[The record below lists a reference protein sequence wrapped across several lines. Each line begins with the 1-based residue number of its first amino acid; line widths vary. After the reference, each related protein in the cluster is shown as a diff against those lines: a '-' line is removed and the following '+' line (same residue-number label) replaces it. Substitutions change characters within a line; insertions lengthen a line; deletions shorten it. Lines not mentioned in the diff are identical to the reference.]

1 MTRAV
6 QPHIIT
12 DDSAFSGKIIGGSLA
27 FSRSCNDY
35 LYRTPS
41 VSGNQKRWTWSAW
54 VKCAASHNTQYLFT
68 TDRYSGTNDGH
79 AGIYFKTSGR
89 IETYFDST
97 SANQYGDVNEFTVND
112 RTGWNHIVWRVDCN
126 NSNHRIWVNGKEQD
140 VSQDPVNYDYGMNRA
155 GTAHGLA
162 TAIWSTGNSADIL
175 MAEVHHVDGTL
186 YEASHFGF
194 FESSTGKW
202 VPKSSDIIKANT
214 TYGTNGYYLP
224 MDGSGAIGEDQSGN
238 NNHWTP
244 NKAHQNSIGMD
255 KATGGLPIFDTNTGG
270 TNIANFHTPRP
281 DPFGEY
287 CIFAV
292 PMVNGT
298 RYQVRDFSAAVRGSG
313 SNKNITVSGTDVSER
328 HWVHTGVSRYFDGG
342 DYMTVPDSDDWNYGS
357 GDFCIECWVKPT
369 NLSGARRIISH
380 DESDDNPDS
389 SWILRTDG
397 NKLNFYFQCN
407 GSSSRIYL
415 NSGVRSLNTD
425 EWYHVAATR
434 QGSTFRTFVNG
445 MIDQTGTFSG
455 TLLNIT
461 DDVQIGRHANG
472 SEFWLGYMQDLR
484 VYKGVAK
491 YTKSFVPLTISFAH
505 NPGAH
510 TGWIT
515 PDTPTGTA
523 VGRIF
528 DNMKFTNGS
537 VCFDG
542 QGSSTAEQS
551 ALSVADSNDFYF
563 DADFTM
569 ECYYFRGIAPTTV
582 SGLIGQWVSGGG
594 TDRNVQIYVNT
605 NGTLSGYMNRS
616 GTNYSVTTDEIKA
629 NYWNH
634 VALVLQGSTLRMY
647 INGVQV
653 GSTTVSGSP
662 NNGTSPFFI
671 GAESLSSGQAG
682 YSYSGHISNVR
693 VVKGVAVYPDGTQF
707 TPSSTPLTNVTGTV
721 LLCCQSKDSPTAAAV
736 TPSAIQIHSTAN
748 TKPCSCNFNPFDKLD
763 NAPQE
768 SNYCILNYNDK
779 EFNAYVVSGG
789 IDWNCN
795 NASSG
800 IVAGTHSF
808 TSGKYYFESETNNTN
823 RYHVGVIEVDGAN
836 GIKDVLRPSDFGVA
850 SNEWGYRI
858 DGYSVNNNGETQISP
873 HNYTYQRQTQMVAV
887 DADNGK
893 IYFGRDGIWLN
904 GANPDTG
911 ENPHYSNLFGRLAPA
926 LGRRSGG
933 NAARINFG
941 QSPFRFPPPVGYK
954 TICSANIKPVGID
967 SKKHFD
973 VLTYNGN
980 GPTGQSITGLDF
992 KPDLVWIKSRS
1003 FGNNHHMFD
1012 IIRGPDKILRTSTSD
1027 AESEVTD
1034 VMSSF
1039 NGNGF
1044 TVKEGG
1050 GNNAT
1055 NANGQQ
1061 LVAWCWKAG
1070 GAGSSNS
1077 NGTIT
1082 TSVSVNQEAG
1092 FSIVTWTGDGNVN
1105 STVGHGLNGR
1115 PDFIMLKARTYGA
1128 NWRVYHRYYGN
1139 NATSGLFHSIGGSVG
1154 HDSWGGIK
1162 AIGTTNFGFGTDGT
1176 NDLYGV
1182 NRSGITYVAYCWK
1195 AVEGHSAFGS
1205 YYGSG
1210 TTLGPY
1216 LNVGFEPSLVIRKK
1230 ISGNGDWLMMDTT
1243 RHPENVINN
1252 RMLWTSNQEQGSGN
1266 NIEIYANGF
1275 REANTDGY
1283 SNAEGSIYI
1292 YAAWGKRSH
1301 STPFGIHNEGRGWG

>member
-155 GTAHGLA
+155 GTIHGLA
-162 TAIWSTGNSADIL
+162 TAIWSTGNSMDGL

-202 VPKSSDIIKANT
+202 VPKSSEIIKANT

-369 NLSGARRIISH
+369 NLSGSRRIISH

-551 ALSVADSNDFYF
+551 SLSIADSNDFYF

-569 ECYYFRGIAPTTV
+569 ECYYFRGIAPSTV
-582 SGLIGQWVSGGG
+582 GVLLSQWVSGGG
-594 TDRNVQIYVNT
+594 SDRNVAIYFNT
-605 NGTLSGYMNRS
+605 NGTLTGYMNRS
-616 GTNYSVTTDEIKA
+616 GTNYSVATDEIKA

-662 NNGTSPFFI
+662 NNGTCPFFI

-707 TPSSTPLTNVTGTV
+707 TPSSTPLTNITGTV

-779 EFNAYVVSGG
+779 ASGAYVLSGG
-789 IDWNCN
+789 IDWNC
-795 NASSG
+795 SGDSG
-800 IVAGTHSF
+800 ITVGTHSF

-823 RYHVGVIEVDGAN
+823 RYHVGVIEADGAN
-836 GIKDVLRPSDFGVA
+836 GIKDVLRPNDFGVA

-1012 IIRGPDKILRTSTSD
+1012 ILRGPDKILRTSTSD
-1027 AESEVTD
+1027 VETEVTD

-1039 NGNGF
+1039 DSNGF

-1070 GAGSSNS
+1070 GAGSSNTD
-1077 NGTIT
+1077 GDIT
-1082 TSVSVNQEAG
+1082 SSVSVNQEAG

-1115 PDFIMLKARTYGA
+1115 PDFIMLKSRTQGY
-1128 NWRVYHRYYGN
+1128 NWRIYHNYYGTT
-1139 NATSGLFHSIGGSVG
+1139 ATSGLFHATNGSIA
-1154 HDSWGGIK
+1154 HDNYGGIK
-1162 AIGTTNFGFGTDGT
+1162 AITTTTFGFGTNGT
-1176 NDLYGV
+1176 NDLNGV
-1182 NRSGITYVAYCWK
+1182 NRSGDTYVAYCWK
-1195 AVEGHSAFGS
+1195 AVEGYSSFGS
-1205 YYGSG
+1205 Y
-1210 TTLGPY
+1210 LGNGQTDNGPFVN
-1216 LNVGFEPSLVIRKK
+1216 LGFRPSLIIRKK
-1230 ISGNGDWLMMDTT
+1230 ISDVGDWLMMDTT
-1243 RHPENVINN
+1243 RHPDNVVDN
-1252 RMLWTSNQEQGSGN
+1252 RLLWTSSQELGSGN
-1266 NIEIYANGF
+1266 NIDILSNGF
-1275 REANTDGY
+1275 KERNTDGY
-1283 SNAEGSIYI
+1283 SNANNAIMIYM
-1292 YAAWGKRSH
+1292 AWGDRPAH
-1301 STPFGIHNEGRGWG
+1301 TPFGIQNVAR

>member
-12 DDSAFSGKIIGGSLA
+12 DDSVFSGKIIGGSLA
-27 FSRSCNDY
+27 FSRSCNDF
-35 LYRTPS
+35 LTRTPT
-41 VSGNQKRWTWSAW
+41 VSGNQKRWTWSGW
-54 VKCAASHNTQYLFT
+54 VKPAASHNVNYLFA
-68 TDRYSGTNDGH
+68 TDRYSGTNDGI
-79 AGIYFKTSGR
+79 AAIYIKTNGR

-112 RTGWNHIVWRVDCN
+112 RTGWSHIVWRVDCN
-126 NSNHRIWVNGKEQD
+126 NSNHRIWVNGKEQS
-140 VSQDPVNYDYGMNRA
+140 VSNGPVNYDFGMNRA
-155 GTAHGLA
+155 GTLHTLA
-162 TAIWSTGNSADIL
+162 SSPWNTGNSAEML

-214 TYGTNGYYLP
+214 TYGTNGFYLP

-238 NNHWTP
+238 NNHWKP

-281 DPFGEY
+281 DPLGAY
-287 CIFAV
+287 CVLAI
-292 PMVNGT
+292 PLVNGS

-313 SNKNITVSGTDVSER
+313 SNKTLTVIGTDVSER
-328 HWVHTGVSRYFDGG
+328 HWVHSGVSRYFDGN
-342 DYMTVPDSDDWNYGS
+342 DYISIPDSSDFTLD
-357 GDFCIECWVKPT
+357 GDFCFEMWIKPT
-369 NLSGARRIISH
+369 NLSGSRRLISS
-380 DESDDNPDS
+380 ESGNPAF
-389 SWILRTDG
+389 IFRLDG
-397 NKLNFYFQCN
+397 NKFSAYLKASGGQQSYMT
-407 GSSSRIYL
+407 SSNYT
-415 NSGVRSLNTD
+415 LNTD
-425 EWYHVAATR
+425 EWYHLAMTR
-434 QGSTFRTFVNG
+434 ESGQFRTFVNG
-445 MIDQTGTFSG
+445 MLDQTSTY
-455 TLLNIT
+455 THT
-461 DDVQIGRHANG
+461 VDVSSTVEIGRYVIGA
-472 SEFWLGYMQDLR
+472 EYYIGYMQDVR

-542 QGSSTAEQS
+542 QGTSTTQQS
-551 ALSVADSNDFYF
+551 ALSIADSNDFYF

-569 ECYYFRGIAPTTV
+569 ECYAFRGIAPTTV
-582 SGLIGQWVSGGG
+582 SGVFGQWVSSGG
-594 TDRNVQIYVNT
+594 TDRNVQLYWMP
-605 NGTLSGYMNRS
+605 NGTLAADMNRS
-616 GTNYSVTTDEIKA
+616 GTNYRVTSAEIKA

-634 VALVLQGSTLRMY
+634 IALVLQGSTLRLY
-647 INGVQV
+647 VNGVQV
-653 GSTTVSGSP
+653 DSITVSGSP
-662 NNGTSPFFI
+662 NNATKPFFI
-671 GAESLSSGQAG
+671 GAESNSSSQSI
-682 YSYSGHISNVR
+682 YSYSGHISNMR

-707 TPSSTPLTNVTGTV
+707 TPSSTPLTNITGTV

-736 TPSAIQIHSTAN
+736 TPNPIQIHSTAN

-779 EFNAYVVSGG
+779 ASNAYILSGG
-789 IDWNCN
+789 IDWNC
-795 NASSG
+795 SGDSG
-800 IVAGTHSF
+800 IAVGTHSF
-808 TSGKYYFESETNNTN
+808 TSGKYYFEAETNNTN
-823 RYHVGVIEVDGAN
+823 RYHIGVLEVDGAN
-836 GIKDVLRPSDFGVA
+836 GIKNVLRNEDFGIY

-858 DGYSVNNNGETQISP
+858 DGYSVNNNGEAQISP

-887 DADNGK
+887 DADSGK

-904 GANPDTG
+904 GANPEHG

-954 TICSANIKPVGID
+954 TICSANIKPAGIV
-967 SKKHFD
+967 SKKHFGI
-973 VLTYNGN
+973 LTWNGDGSSN
-980 GPTGQSITGLDF
+980 HIIDGLQF
-992 KPDLVWIKSRS
+992 KPDLVWVKCSSHNKWHILTDS
-1003 FGNNHHMFD
+1003 
-1012 IIRGPDKILRTSTSD
+1012 IRGF
-1027 AESEVTD
+1027 SENI
-1034 VMSSF
+1034 S
-1039 NGNGF
+1039 
-1044 TVKEGG
+1044 
-1050 GNNAT
+1050 T
-1055 NANGQQ
+1055 NASNARFVETHVKSVQDTGIT
-1061 LVAWCWKAG
+1061 VADIDSGTANESGMSYVSWCWKAG
-1070 GAGSSNS
+1070 GTASSNS

-1082 TSVSVNQEAG
+1082 TSVSANQEAG

-1128 NWRVYHRYYGN
+1128 NWRIYHRYYGT
-1139 NATSGLFHSIGGSVG
+1139 NATSGLYHNDGSSYS

-1162 AIGTTNFGFGTDGT
+1162 AVGLTNFGFGTDGT
-1176 NDLYGV
+1176 NDLWGV
-1182 NRSGITYVAYCWK
+1182 NRSGIEYVAYCWK

-1205 YYGSG
+1205 YYGSS

-1216 LNVGFEPSLVIRKK
+1216 MNVGFEPSLVIRKR
-1230 ISGNGDWLMMDTT
+1230 INQNGDWIMMDTA

-1252 RMLWTSNQEQGSGN
+1252 RLLLNASNGGYGSGN
-1266 NIEIYANGF
+1266 NIEVYANGY

-1283 SNAEGSIYI
+1283 SNNESDIYI
-1292 YAAWGKRSH
+1292 YCAWGSRSFT
-1301 STPFGIHNEGRGWG
+1301 TPFGINNEGRGWG

>member
-1 MTRAV
+1 MTRAI

-35 LYRTPS
+35 LKRTPT

-54 VKCAASHNTQYLFT
+54 IKNTSQGQTNYLFST
-68 TDRYSGTNDGH
+68 ERYSGTNDGH
-79 AGIYFKTSGR
+79 AAIYFKTNGR
-89 IETYFDST
+89 IETYFDSS
-97 SANQYGDVNEFTVND
+97 SANTYGDVNEFTCHD
-112 RTGWNHIVWRVDCN
+112 KSAWYHIVWRVDSN
-126 NSNHRIWVNGKEQD
+126 NSNHRIWINGNEQS
-140 VSQDPVNYDYGMNRA
+140 VSQDPANYDFGMNRA
-155 GTAHGLA
+155 GTIHALG
-162 TAIWSTGNSADIL
+162 TAAWSFSNSAELL
-175 MAEVHHVDGTL
+175 MTEVHHVDGTL

-244 NKAHQNSIGMD
+244 NKPHQNSIGMD
-255 KATGGLPIFDTNTGG
+255 KTTGGLPIFDTNTGG

-281 DPFGEY
+281 DPFGAY
-287 CIFAV
+287 CVLAV
-292 PMVNGT
+292 PLVNGT

-313 SNKNITVSGTDVSER
+313 SNKTCTVSGTDISER
-328 HWVHTGVSRYFDGG
+328 HWVHTGVSRYFDGD
-342 DYMTVPDSDDWNYGS
+342 DYISIPDSSDFAFD
-357 GDFCIECWVKPT
+357 GDFCIEMWIKPT
-369 NLSGARRIISH
+369 RVSGTQRLISS
-380 DESDDNPDS
+380 ESGNPAFIFRLDANKFSAYLKASGGQQSYMTS
-389 SWILRTDG
+389 SNYT
-397 NKLNFYFQCN
+397 
-407 GSSSRIYL
+407 
-415 NSGVRSLNTD
+415 LNTD
-425 EWYHVAATR
+425 EWYHLAMTR
-434 QGSTFRTFVNG
+434 ESGAFRTFVNG
-445 MIDQTGTFSG
+445 ILDQTSTY
-455 TLLNIT
+455 THT
-461 DDVQIGRHANG
+461 VDVSSTVEIGRYVSG
-472 SEFWLGYMQDLR
+472 SEYYQGYMQDVR

-491 YTKSFVPLTISFAH
+491 YTKSFVPLTTSFAH

-523 VGRIF
+523 AGRIF
-528 DNMKFTNGS
+528 NNMRFTSGS

-542 QGSSTAEQS
+542 QGSSTVQQS
-551 ALSVADSNDFYF
+551 ALSIADSNDFYF
-563 DADFTM
+563 DADFTI
-569 ECYYFRGIAPTTV
+569 ECYYFRGIAPSSV
-582 SGLIGQWVSGGG
+582 AGLLGQWVSGGG
-594 TDRNVQIYVNT
+594 TDRNVQIYVNS
-605 NGTLSGYMNRS
+605 NGTLSGYQNRG
-616 GTNYSVTTDEIKA
+616 GTNYQVDSNGEIKA
-629 NYWNH
+629 SYWNH
-634 VALVLQGSTLRMY
+634 VAMVLQGSTLRMY
-647 INGVQV
+647 INGVQ
-653 GSTTVSGSP
+653 TDTATVSGSP
-662 NNGTSPFFI
+662 NNATKPFFI
-671 GAESLSSGQAG
+671 GSEGNSSTQAA
-682 YSYSGHISNVR
+682 YSFSGHISNVR

-707 TPSSTPLTNVTGTV
+707 TPSSTPLTNITGTV

-736 TPSAIQIHSTAN
+736 TPNAIQIHSTAN

-779 EFNAYVVSGG
+779 DGNASVGSAGLS
-789 IDWNCN
+789 WSCN
-795 NASSG
+795 NASGG
-800 IVAGTHSF
+800 ITVGTHSF
-808 TSGKYYFESETNNTN
+808 TSGKYYFETETNNTN
-823 RYHVGVIEVDGAN
+823 RYHVGVIEVDGVN
-836 GIKDVLRPSDFGVA
+836 GIKHVLRTEDFGVF

-858 DGYSVNNNGETQISP
+858 DGYSVNNNGETQLSP
-873 HNYTYQRQTQMVAV
+873 HNYTYTRQTQMIAV

-904 GANPDTG
+904 GANPEHG

-926 LGRRSGG
+926 VGRRSSS
-933 NAARINFG
+933 NSCRINFG

-954 TICSANIKPVGID
+954 TICSSNIKPAGID
-967 SKKHFD
+967 SKKHFGI
-973 VLTYNGN
+973 LTYTGN
-980 GPTGQSITGLDF
+980 GGSNHIINGLQF
-992 KPDLVWIKSRS
+992 KPDLVWIKCRS
-1003 FGNNHHMFD
+1003 HSKWHIMTDSVRGFSNNLA
-1012 IIRGPDKILRTSTSD
+1012 P
-1027 AESEVTD
+1027 
-1034 VMSSF
+1034 
-1039 NGNGF
+1039 
-1044 TVKEGG
+1044 
-1050 GNNAT
+1050 NAS
-1055 NANGQQ
+1055 NANFAETHVVSVHDTGIA
-1061 LVAWCWKAG
+1061 VADIDSGTANESGYTYASWCWKAG
-1070 GAGSSNS
+1070 GAASSNS

-1139 NATSGLFHSIGGSVG
+1139 NATSGLFHTTGSSVG

-1210 TTLGPY
+1210 TDPGPY

-1230 ISGNGDWLMMDTT
+1230 ISDTGDWLMMDTS
-1243 RHPENVINN
+1243 RHSENLVNN
-1252 RMLWTSNQEQGSGN
+1252 RILWTASGEQGSGN
-1266 NIEIYANGF
+1266 NIDIYANGF
-1275 REANTDGY
+1275 QERNTDGY
-1283 SNAEGSIYI
+1283 SNAEGGIYV

-1301 STPFGIHNEGRGWG
+1301 STPFGIHNEARGWG

>member
-12 DDSAFSGKIIGGSLA
+12 DDSVFSGKIIGGSLA

-54 VKCAASHNTQYLFT
+54 VKCASSHNTNYLFA
-68 TDRYSGTNDGH
+68 TDRYSGSNDGI
-79 AGIYFKTSGR
+79 AAIYLKSSGR
-89 IETYFDST
+89 IETYFDSP
-97 SANQYGDVNEFTVND
+97 SANQYGDVNEFTIND
-112 RTGWNHIVWRVDCN
+112 RTGWSHIVWRVDCN
-126 NSNHRIWVNGKEQD
+126 NSNHRIWVNGKEQS
-140 VSQDPVNYDYGMNRA
+140 VSNGPVNYDFGMNRA
-155 GTAHGLA
+155 GTLHTLA
-162 TAIWSTGNSADIL
+162 SSPWNTGNSSNML
-175 MAEVHHVDGTL
+175 MSEIHHVDGTL

-202 VPKSSDIIKANT
+202 VPKSSEIIKANT

-238 NNHWTP
+238 NNHWRP

-281 DPFGEY
+281 DPLGAY
-287 CIFAV
+287 CVLAI
-292 PMVNGT
+292 PLVNGS

-313 SNKNITVSGTDVSER
+313 SNKTLTVIGTDVSER
-328 HWVHTGVSRYFDGG
+328 HWVHSGVSRYFDGN
-342 DYMTVPDSDDWNYGS
+342 DYISIPDSSDFTLD
-357 GDFCIECWVKPT
+357 GDFCFEMWIKPT
-369 NLSGARRIISH
+369 NLSGSRRLISS
-380 DESDDNPDS
+380 ESGNPAF
-389 SWILRTDG
+389 IFRLDG
-397 NKLNFYFQCN
+397 NKFSAYLKASGGQQSYMT
-407 GSSSRIYL
+407 SSNYT
-415 NSGVRSLNTD
+415 LNTD
-425 EWYHVAATR
+425 EWYHLAMTR
-434 QGSTFRTFVNG
+434 ESGQFRTFVNG
-445 MIDQTGTFSG
+445 ILDQTSTY
-455 TLLNIT
+455 THT
-461 DDVQIGRHANG
+461 VDVNSTVEIGRYVTG
-472 SEFWLGYMQDLR
+472 SEYYMGYMQDVR

-515 PDTPTGTA
+515 PDTPNGTA

-551 ALSVADSNDFYF
+551 ALSIADSNDFYF

-582 SGLIGQWVSGGG
+582 GVLLSQWVSGGG
-594 TDRNVQIYVNT
+594 SDRNVAIYVNT
-605 NGTLSGYMNRS
+605 NGTLTGYMNRS
-616 GTNYSVTTDEIKA
+616 GTNYSVATAEIKA

-634 VALVLQGSTLRMY
+634 IALVLQGSTLRMY

-662 NNGTSPFFI
+662 NNATCPFFI

-779 EFNAYVVSGG
+779 ASGAYVQSGG
-789 IDWNCN
+789 VDWSC
-795 NASSG
+795 SGDSG
-800 IVAGTHSF
+800 IAVGTHSF

-823 RYHVGVIEVDGAN
+823 RYHVGVMEVDGAN
-836 GIKDVLRPSDFGVA
+836 GIKDVLRPNDFGQP

-858 DGYSVNNNGETQISP
+858 DGYSVNNNGEAQISP

-887 DADNGK
+887 DADSGK

-904 GANPDTG
+904 GANPEHG

-926 LGRRSGG
+926 LGRRSGS

-954 TICSANIKPVGID
+954 TICSANIKPAAID
-967 SKKHFD
+967 SKDHFGI
-973 VLTYNGN
+973 LTY
-980 GPTGQSITGLDF
+980 TGDASSFQSISGLRF
-992 KPDLVWIKSRS
+992 KPDFVWIKGR
-1003 FGNNHHMFD
+1003 NHNQNHILVD
-1012 IIRGPDKILRTSTSD
+1012 SIRGIDKYLKGDD
-1027 AESEVTD
+1027 ADTEGTNVEFVRSLHE
-1034 VMSSF
+1034 
-1039 NGNGF
+1039 NGF
-1044 TVKEGG
+1044 SVGATGVTNGG
-1050 GNNAT
+1050 SET
-1055 NANGQQ
+1055 N
-1061 LVAWCWKAG
+1061 VAWCWKAG
-1070 GAGSSNS
+1070 GASSSNTD
-1077 NGTIT
+1077 GDIT
-1082 TSVSVNQEAG
+1082 STVSVNKEAG
-1092 FSIVTWTGDGNVN
+1092 FSIVTWAGDGNVN
-1105 STVGHGLNGR
+1105 STVGHGLDGR
-1115 PDFIMLKARTYGA
+1115 PDFIILKCRTSGFW
-1128 NWRVYHRYYGN
+1128 WRIYHRYFGT
-1139 NATSGLFHSIGGSVG
+1139 NATAGVFLNEQNSSYN
-1154 HDSWGGIK
+1154 HDNHGGIK
-1162 AIGTTNFGFGTDGT
+1162 AITNTTFGFGTNGT
-1176 NDLYGV
+1176 NDLTGV
-1182 NRSGITYVAYCWK
+1182 NKSGDTYVAYCWK

-1205 YYGSG
+1205 YYGSS

-1216 LNVGFEPSLVIRKK
+1216 LNVGFEPSLVMRKR
-1230 ISGNGDWLMMDTT
+1230 INQIGDWIMMDTA
-1243 RHPENVINN
+1243 RHPENVIDNRILANN
-1252 RMLWTSNQEQGSGN
+1252 SNGEYGSGN
-1266 NIEIYANGF
+1266 NIEVYANGF

-1283 SNAEGSIYI
+1283 SNNESDIYI
-1292 YAAWGKRSH
+1292 YCAWGSRSFT
-1301 STPFGIHNEGRGWG
+1301 TPFGINNEGRGWG

>member
-1 MTRAV
+1 MTRAI

-126 NSNHRIWVNGKEQD
+126 NSNHRIWVNGKEQS

-162 TAIWSTGNSADIL
+162 TAIWSTGNSADML
-175 MAEVHHVDGTL
+175 MTEVHHVDGTL

-202 VPKSSDIIKANT
+202 VPKSSEIIKANT

-238 NNHWTP
+238 NNHWKP

-281 DPFGEY
+281 DPLGAY
-287 CIFAV
+287 CVLAI

-313 SNKNITVSGTDVSER
+313 SNKTLTVIGTDVSER
-328 HWVHTGVSRYFDGG
+328 HWVHTGVSRYFDGN
-342 DYMTVPDSDDWNYGS
+342 DYISIPDSSDFTFD
-357 GDFCIECWVKPT
+357 GDFCIEMWIKPT
-369 NLSGARRIISH
+369 NLSGTRRLISS
-380 DESDDNPDS
+380 EQSGVNPAF
-389 SWILRTDG
+389 IFRLDG
-397 NKLNFYFQCN
+397 NKFSAYLKASGGQQSYMT
-407 GSSSRIYL
+407 SSNYT
-415 NSGVRSLNTD
+415 LNTD
-425 EWYHVAATR
+425 EWYHLAMTR
-434 QGSTFRTFVNG
+434 ESGQFRTFVNG
-445 MIDQTGTFSG
+445 ILDQTSTY
-455 TLLNIT
+455 THT
-461 DDVQIGRHANG
+461 VDVNSTVEIGRYVTG
-472 SEFWLGYMQDLR
+472 SEYYIGYMQDVR

-523 VGRIF
+523 AGRIF
-528 DNMKFTNGS
+528 DNMRFTNGS

-542 QGSSTAEQS
+542 QGNTTTQQS
-551 ALSVADSNDFYF
+551 ALSIADTDHMDFYF

-569 ECYYFRGIAPTTV
+569 ECYVFRGIAPATV
-582 SGLIGQWVSGGG
+582 SGVFGQWVSSGG
-594 TDRNVQIYVNT
+594 TDRNVQLYWMP
-605 NGTLSGYMNRS
+605 NGTLAADMNRS
-616 GTNYSVTTDEIKA
+616 GTNYRVTSAEIKA

-634 VALVLQGSTLRMY
+634 IALVLQGSTLRLY
-647 INGVQV
+647 VNGVQV
-653 GSTTVSGSP
+653 DSITVSGSP
-662 NNGTSPFFI
+662 NNATKPFFI
-671 GAESLSSGQAG
+671 GAESNSSSQSV

-707 TPSSTPLTNVTGTV
+707 TPSSTPLTNITGTV

-736 TPSAIQIHSTAN
+736 TPNPIQIHSTAN

-779 EFNAYVVSGG
+779 ASNAYVQSGG
-789 IDWNCN
+789 IDWSC
-795 NASSG
+795 SGDSG
-800 IVAGTHSF
+800 IAVGTHSF
-808 TSGKYYFESETNNTN
+808 TSGKYYFETETNNTN
-823 RYHVGVIEVDGAN
+823 RYHVGVLEVDGAN
-836 GIKDVLRPSDFGVA
+836 GIKNIHRTNDFGVF

-858 DGYSVNNNGETQISP
+858 DGYSVNNNGEAQISP

-904 GANPDTG
+904 GANPEHG

-926 LGRRSGG
+926 LGRRSGN

-973 VLTYNGN
+973 TLLY
-980 GPTGQSITGLDF
+980 TGDGSSNNRVTGLGF
-992 KPDLVWIKSRS
+992 KPDLIWIKSRS
-1003 FGNNHHMFD
+1003 TNDHHIIQDTVRGNF
-1012 IIRGPDKILRTSTSD
+1012 ILYPNLSSTDGATGGGWVKSFND
-1027 AESEVTD
+1027 DGFTTD
-1034 VMSSF
+1034 V
-1039 NGNGF
+1039 NGPINTNGH
-1044 TVKEGG
+1044 
-1050 GNNAT
+1050 NYA
-1055 NANGQQ
+1055 
-1061 LVAWCWKAG
+1061 AWCWKAG
-1070 GAGSSNS
+1070 GTASSNTD
-1077 NGTIT
+1077 GDIT
-1082 TSVSVNQEAG
+1082 SSVSVNQEAG
-1092 FSIVTWTGDGNVN
+1092 FSIVTWSGDGNVN

-1115 PDFIMLKARTYGA
+1115 PDFIMLKCRTSAYW
-1128 NWRVYHRYYGN
+1128 WRVYHRYYGN
-1139 NATSGLFHSIGGSVG
+1139 NATSGLFMNEQNSSYS
-1154 HDSWGGIK
+1154 HDNHGGIK
-1162 AIGTTNFGFGTDGT
+1162 AITNTTFGFGTNGT
-1176 NDLYGV
+1176 NDLTGV
-1182 NRSGITYVAYCWK
+1182 NKSGDTYVAYCWK

-1210 TTLGPY
+1210 TELGPY
-1216 LNVGFEPSLVIRKK
+1216 MNVGFEPNLIMRKR
-1230 ISGNGDWLMMDTT
+1230 ISSTGDWVMMDTR

-1252 RMLWTSNQEQGSGN
+1252 RFIGNTNAAEQGSGN
-1266 NIEIYANGF
+1266 NMEVYANGF
-1275 REANTDGY
+1275 REASTDGY
-1283 SNAEGSIYI
+1283 TNADGNIYI
-1292 YAAWGKRSH
+1292 YCAWGSRSFT
-1301 STPFGIHNEGRGWG
+1301 TPFGIQNEGRGWG

>member
-1 MTRAV
+1 MTRAI

-35 LYRTPS
+35 LKRTPT

-54 VKCAASHNTQYLFT
+54 IKNTSQGSTNYLFS

-79 AGIYFKTSGR
+79 AAIYFKTNGR
-89 IETYFDST
+89 IETYFDSS
-97 SANQYGDVNEFTVND
+97 SANTYGDVNEFTCHD
-112 RTGWNHIVWRVDCN
+112 KSAWYHIVWRVDSN
-126 NSNHRIWVNGKEQD
+126 NSNHRIWVNGNEQS
-140 VSQDPVNYDYGMNRA
+140 VSQDPANYDFGMNRA
-155 GTAHGLA
+155 GTIHALG
-162 TAIWSTGNSADIL
+162 TAAWSFSNSSEML
-175 MAEVHHVDGTL
+175 MTEVHHVDGTL

-244 NKAHQNSIGMD
+244 NKPHQNSIGMD

-281 DPFGEY
+281 DPLGAY
-287 CIFAV
+287 CVLAV
-292 PMVNGT
+292 PLVNGT

-313 SNKNITVSGTDVSER
+313 SNKTCTVSGTDISER
-328 HWVHTGVSRYFDGG
+328 HWVHTGVSRYFDGN
-342 DYMTVPDSDDWNYGS
+342 DYISIPDSSDFAFD
-357 GDFCIECWVKPT
+357 GDFCIEMWIKPAGV
-369 NLSGARRIISH
+369 SGTQRLISS
-380 DESDDNPDS
+380 EQNGVAPAF
-389 SWILRTDG
+389 IFRLDG
-397 NKLNFYFQCN
+397 NKFSAYLKASGGQQSYMTSSNYTLNA
-407 GSSSRIYL
+407 
-415 NSGVRSLNTD
+415 D
-425 EWYHVAATR
+425 EWYHLAMTR
-434 QGSTFRTFVNG
+434 ESGAFRTFVNG
-445 MIDQTGTFSG
+445 ILDQTSTY
-455 TLLNIT
+455 THT
-461 DDVQIGRHANG
+461 VDVNSTVEIGRFVTG
-472 SEFWLGYMQDLR
+472 SEFYTGYMQDVR

-523 VGRIF
+523 AGRIF
-528 DNMKFTNGS
+528 NNMRFTSGS

-542 QGSSTAEQS
+542 QGSSTVQQS
-551 ALSVADSNDFYF
+551 ALSIADSNDFYF

-569 ECYYFRGIAPTTV
+569 ECYYFRGIAPSSV
-582 SGLIGQWVSGGG
+582 GVLLSQWVSGGG
-594 TDRNVQIYVNT
+594 SDRNVAIYVNS
-605 NGTLSGYMNRS
+605 NGTLTGYMNRG
-616 GTNYSVTTDEIKA
+616 GTNYSVATDEIKA
-629 NYWNH
+629 SYWNH
-634 VALVLQGSTLRMY
+634 VAMVLQGSTLRMY
-647 INGVQV
+647 VNGVQTQ
-653 GSTTVSGSP
+653 STTVSGTP
-662 NNGTSPFFI
+662 NNATKPFFI
-671 GAESLSSGQAG
+671 GAEGNSSTQAA
-682 YSYSGHISNVR
+682 YSFSGHISNVR

-736 TPSAIQIHSTAN
+736 TPSAIFTHSTAN

-768 SNYCILNYNDK
+768 SNYCILNNNDK
-779 EFNAYVVSGG
+779 DSNVSVDSAGLS
-789 IDWNCN
+789 WSCN
-795 NASSG
+795 NASGG
-800 IVAGTHSF
+800 IAVGTHSF
-808 TSGKYYFESETNNTN
+808 TSGKYYFESETNSTN
-823 RYHVGVIEVDGAN
+823 RYHVGVIEVDGEN
-836 GIKDVLRPSDFGVA
+836 GIKNVLRTNDFGVF

-858 DGYSVNNNGETQISP
+858 DGYSVNNNGEAQLSP
-873 HNYTYQRQTQMVAV
+873 HNYTYTRQTQMIAV
-887 DADNGK
+887 DADSGK
-893 IYFGRDGIWLN
+893 IYFGRDGVWLN
-904 GANPDTG
+904 GANPEHG

-926 LGRRSGG
+926 VGRRSSS
-933 NAARINFG
+933 NSCRVNFG

-954 TICSANIKPVGID
+954 TICSSNIKPAGID
-967 SKKHFD
+967 SKKYFD

-1027 AESEVTD
+1027 VEGEVTD

-1039 NGNGF
+1039 DSNGF

-1082 TSVSVNQEAG
+1082 SSVSVNQEAG

-1139 NATSGLFHSIGGSVG
+1139 NATSGLYHTTGGSVG

-1162 AIGTTNFGFGTDGT
+1162 AMGTTNFGFGTDGT

-1182 NRSGITYVAYCWK
+1182 NRSGVTYVAYCWK

-1210 TTLGPY
+1210 TNPGPY

-1230 ISGNGDWLMMDTT
+1230 ISGTGDWLMMDTA
-1243 RHPENVINN
+1243 RHSENLVNN
-1252 RMLWTSNQEQGSGN
+1252 RMLWTNAQEQGSGN
-1266 NIEIYANGF
+1266 NIDIYSNGF
-1275 REANTDGY
+1275 QERNTDGY
-1283 SNAEGSIYI
+1283 SNAEGGIYI
-1292 YAAWGKRSH
+1292 YSAWGKRSH
-1301 STPFGIHNEGRGWG
+1301 STPFGIHNEARGWG

>member
-1 MTRAV
+1 MSRAV

-35 LYRTPS
+35 LYRTPT

-89 IETYFDST
+89 IETYFDSP

-112 RTGWNHIVWRVDCN
+112 RTGWNHIVWRVDSN
-126 NSNHRIWVNGKEQD
+126 NSQHRIWVNGREKD
-140 VSQDPVNYDYGMNRA
+140 VSQDPTNYDYGMNRA
-155 GTAHGLA
+155 GTIHGLG
-162 TAIWSTGNSADIL
+162 TAIWSTGNSMDGL

-194 FESSTGKW
+194 FESSTGRW

-238 NNHWTP
+238 NNHWKP
-244 NKAHQNSIGMD
+244 NKPHQNSIGMD

-281 DPFGEY
+281 DPLGTY
-287 CIFAV
+287 CVLAV

-313 SNKNITVSGTDVSER
+313 SNKTLTVSGTDVSER
-328 HWVHTGVSRYFDGG
+328 HWVHSGVSRYFDGN
-342 DYMTVPDSDDWNYGS
+342 DYISIPDSSDFAFD
-357 GDFCIECWVKPT
+357 GDFCIEMWIKPT
-369 NLSGARRIISH
+369 SVSGTQRLISS
-380 DESDDNPDS
+380 ESGNPAFIFRLDS
-389 SWILRTDG
+389 NRFSAYLKASGGQQSYMT
-397 NKLNFYFQCN
+397 
-407 GSSSRIYL
+407 SSNYT
-415 NSGVRSLNTD
+415 LNTD
-425 EWYHVAATR
+425 EWYHLAMTR
-434 QGSTFRTFVNG
+434 ESGAFRTFVNG
-445 MIDQTGTFSG
+445 ILDQTSTY
-455 TLLNIT
+455 THT
-461 DDVQIGRHANG
+461 VDVNSTVEIGRYVSG
-472 SEFWLGYMQDLR
+472 SEYYTGYMQDVR

-528 DNMKFTNGS
+528 DNMRFTNGS

-542 QGSSTAEQS
+542 QGNTTTQQS
-551 ALSVADSNDFYF
+551 ALSIADSNDFYF

-569 ECYYFRGIAPTTV
+569 ECYAFRGIAPATV
-582 SGLIGQWVSGGG
+582 SGVFGQWVSSGG
-594 TDRNVQIYVNT
+594 TDRNVQLYWFP
-605 NGTLSGYMNRS
+605 NGTLAADMNRS
-616 GTNYSVTTDEIKA
+616 GTNYRVTSDEIKA
-629 NYWNH
+629 SYWNH
-634 VALVLQGSTLRMY
+634 IALVLQGSTLRLY
-647 INGVQV
+647 VNGVQV
-653 GSTTVSGSP
+653 DSITVSGSP
-662 NNGTSPFFI
+662 NNATKPFFI
-671 GAESLSSGQAG
+671 GAESNSSSQSI

-707 TPSSTPLTNVTGTV
+707 TPSSTPLTNITGTV

-736 TPSAIQIHSTAN
+736 TPNAIQIHSTAN

-779 EFNAYVVSGG
+779 DSNANVLSGG
-789 IDWNCN
+789 IDWSCN
-795 NASSG
+795 NTSSG
-800 IVAGTHSF
+800 IAVGTHSF
-808 TSGKYYFESETNNTN
+808 TSGKYYFETETNNTN
-823 RYHVGVIEVDGAN
+823 RYHVGVLEVDGVN
-836 GIKDVLRPSDFGVA
+836 GGIKHVLRTDDFGVFN
-850 SNEWGYRI
+850 NEWGYRI
-858 DGYSVNNNGETQISP
+858 DGYSVNNNGEAQISP
-873 HNYTYQRQTQMVAV
+873 HNYTYQRQTQMIAV
-887 DADNGK
+887 DADSGK

-904 GANPDTG
+904 GANPEHG

-926 LGRRSGG
+926 VGRRSSS

-954 TICSANIKPVGID
+954 TICSSNIKAAGID
-967 SKKHFD
+967 SKQHFGI
-973 VLTYNGN
+973 LTWNGN
-980 GPTGQSITGLDF
+980 GSSNHIINGLQF
-992 KPDLVWIKSRS
+992 KPDLVWVKCSSHNKWHILTDS
-1003 FGNNHHMFD
+1003 
-1012 IIRGPDKILRTSTSD
+1012 IRGFGENL
-1027 AESEVTD
+1027 
-1034 VMSSF
+1034 
-1039 NGNGF
+1039 
-1044 TVKEGG
+1044 
-1050 GNNAT
+1050 AT
-1055 NANGQQ
+1055 NAPNARFVETHVVSVHDTGIA
-1061 LVAWCWKAG
+1061 VADIDSGTANESGMSYVSWCWKAG
-1070 GAGSSNS
+1070 GAASSNTD
-1077 NGTIT
+1077 GDIT
-1082 TSVSVNQEAG
+1082 SSVSVNQEAG

-1115 PDFIMLKARTYGA
+1115 PDFIMLKCRTLAY
-1128 NWRVYHRYYGN
+1128 NWRIYHRYYGT
-1139 NATSGLFHSIGGSVG
+1139 NATSGLFHDDTSSFS
-1154 HDSWGGIK
+1154 HDSHGGIK
-1162 AIGTTNFGFGTDGT
+1162 AITNTTFGFGTNGT
-1176 NDLYGV
+1176 NTLSGV
-1182 NRSGITYVAYCWK
+1182 NKSGETYVAYCWK

-1210 TTLGPY
+1210 TALGPY
-1216 LNVGFEPSLVIRKK
+1216 MNIGFEPSLVIRKR
-1230 ISGNGDWLMMDTT
+1230 ISQTGDWIMMDTT
-1243 RHPENVINN
+1243 RHPENVIDNRILWNN
-1252 RMLWTSNQEQGSGN
+1252 SNGAYGSGN
-1266 NIEIYANGF
+1266 NIEVYANGY

-1283 SNAEGSIYI
+1283 SNGEGAIYI
-1292 YAAWGKRSH
+1292 YCAWGSRSFT
-1301 STPFGIHNEGRGWG
+1301 TPFGIHNEGRGWG

>member
-1 MTRAV
+1 MTRGV

-12 DDSAFSGKIIGGSLA
+12 DDSVFSGKIIGGSLA

-54 VKCAASHNTQYLFT
+54 VKCAASHQTQYLFT

-79 AGIYFKTSGR
+79 AGIYFKSSGR

-126 NSNHRIWVNGKEQD
+126 NSNHRIWVNGKEQS
-140 VSQDPVNYDYGMNRA
+140 VSNGPVNYDYGMNRA
-155 GTAHGLA
+155 GTAHGLV
-162 TAIWSTGNSADIL
+162 TAIWSTGNSADML
-175 MAEVHHVDGTL
+175 MTEVHHVDGTL

-202 VPKSSDIIKANT
+202 VPKSSEIIKANT

-238 NNHWTP
+238 NNHWKP

-281 DPFGEY
+281 DPLGAY
-287 CIFAV
+287 CVLAI
-292 PMVNGT
+292 PMVNGS

-313 SNKNITVSGTDVSER
+313 SNKTLTVIGTDISER
-328 HWVHTGVSRYFDGG
+328 HWVHTGVSRYFDGN
-342 DYMTVPDSDDWNYGS
+342 DYISIPDSSDFTFD
-357 GDFCIECWVKPT
+357 GDFCIEMWIKPT
-369 NLSGARRIISH
+369 NLSGTRRLISS
-380 DESDDNPDS
+380 EQSGVAPAF
-389 SWILRTDG
+389 IFRLDG
-397 NKLNFYFQCN
+397 NKFSAYLKASGGQQSYMT
-407 GSSSRIYL
+407 SSNYT
-415 NSGVRSLNTD
+415 LNTD
-425 EWYHVAATR
+425 EWYHLAMTR
-434 QGSTFRTFVNG
+434 ESGQFRTFVNG
-445 MIDQTGTFSG
+445 ILDQTSTY
-455 TLLNIT
+455 THT
-461 DDVQIGRHANG
+461 VDVNSTVEIGRYVTG
-472 SEFWLGYMQDLR
+472 SEYYIGYMQDVR

-528 DNMKFTNGS
+528 DNMRFTNGS

-551 ALSVADSNDFYF
+551 ALSIADSNDFYF

-582 SGLIGQWVSGGG
+582 GVLLSQWVSGGG
-594 TDRNVQIYVNT
+594 SDRNVAIYVNT
-605 NGTLSGYMNRS
+605 NGTLTGYMNRS
-616 GTNYSVTTDEIKA
+616 GTNYSVATAEIKA

-647 INGVQV
+647 INGVQI

-662 NNGTSPFFI
+662 NNSTCPFFI

-779 EFNAYVVSGG
+779 ASGAYVQSGG
-789 IDWNCN
+789 IDWSC
-795 NASSG
+795 SGDSG
-800 IVAGTHSF
+800 ITVGTHSF

-823 RYHVGVIEVDGAN
+823 RYHVGVMEVDGAN
-836 GIKDVLRPSDFGVA
+836 GIKDVLRGGDFGVP

-858 DGYSVNNNGETQISP
+858 DGYSVNNNGEVQISP

-887 DADNGK
+887 DADSGK

-904 GANPDTG
+904 GANPEHG

-926 LGRRSGG
+926 LGRRSGS

-954 TICSANIKPVGID
+954 TICSANIKPVGIV
-967 SKKHFD
+967 SKKHFGI
-973 VLTYNGN
+973 LTWNGN
-980 GPTGQSITGLDF
+980 GSSNHIIDGLQF
-992 KPDLVWIKSRS
+992 KPDLVWVKCSSHNKWHILTDS
-1003 FGNNHHMFD
+1003 
-1012 IIRGPDKILRTSTSD
+1012 IRGF
-1027 AESEVTD
+1027 SENI
-1034 VMSSF
+1034 S
-1039 NGNGF
+1039 
-1044 TVKEGG
+1044 
-1050 GNNAT
+1050 T
-1055 NANGQQ
+1055 NASNARFVETHVKSVQDTGIT
-1061 LVAWCWKAG
+1061 VADIDSGTANESGMSYVSWCWKAG
-1070 GAGSSNS
+1070 GAASSNS

-1082 TSVSVNQEAG
+1082 TSVSANQEAG

-1128 NWRVYHRYYGN
+1128 NWRIYHRYYGT
-1139 NATSGLFHSIGGSVG
+1139 NATSGLYHNDGSSYS

-1162 AIGTTNFGFGTDGT
+1162 TIGTTNFGFGTDGT

-1182 NRSGITYVAYCWK
+1182 NRSGIEYVAYCWK

-1216 LNVGFEPSLVIRKK
+1216 LNVGFEPSLVIRKR
-1230 ISGNGDWLMMDTT
+1230 INQQGDWIMMDTT

-1252 RMLWTSNQEQGSGN
+1252 RLLLNDSNGGYGSGN
-1266 NIEIYANGF
+1266 NIEVYANGY

-1283 SNAEGSIYI
+1283 SNNDGDIYI
-1292 YAAWGKRSH
+1292 YCAWGSRSFT
-1301 STPFGIHNEGRGWG
+1301 TPFGINNEGRGWG

>member
-1 MTRAV
+1 MTRAI

-35 LYRTPS
+35 LKRTPT

-54 VKCAASHNTQYLFT
+54 IKNTSQGQTNYLFS

-79 AGIYFKTSGR
+79 AAIYFKTNGR
-89 IETYFDST
+89 IETYFDSS
-97 SANQYGDVNEFTVND
+97 SANTYGDVNEFTCHD
-112 RTGWNHIVWRVDCN
+112 KSAWYHIVWRVDSN
-126 NSNHRIWVNGKEQD
+126 NSNHRIWINGNEQS
-140 VSQDPVNYDYGMNRA
+140 VSQDPANYDFGMNRGGTIHA
-155 GTAHGLA
+155 LGTAA
-162 TAIWSTGNSADIL
+162 WSFSNSAELL
-175 MAEVHHVDGTL
+175 MTEVHHVDGTL

-224 MDGSGAIGEDQSGN
+224 KDGSGAIGEDQSGN
-238 NNHWTP
+238 NNHWTQ

-281 DPFGEY
+281 DPFGAY

-313 SNKNITVSGTDVSER
+313 SNKTLTVIGTDVSER
-328 HWVHTGVSRYFDGG
+328 HWVHTGVSRYFDGN

-369 NLSGARRIISH
+369 NLSGSRRIIGH

-389 SWILRTDG
+389 SWIFRTDG
-397 NKLNFYFQCN
+397 NKFNFYFQCN

-415 NSGVRSLNTD
+415 NSGVRALNTD
-425 EWYHVAATR
+425 EWYHLAATR

-445 MIDQTGTFSG
+445 MIDQSGTFSG

-461 DDVQIGRHANG
+461 DDVQIGRAANG

-523 VGRIF
+523 AGRIF
-528 DNMKFTNGS
+528 DNMRFTNGS

-551 ALSVADSNDFYF
+551 SLSIADSNDFYF

-569 ECYYFRGIAPTTV
+569 ECYYFRGIAPSTV
-582 SGLIGQWVSGGG
+582 GVLLSQWVSGGG
-594 TDRNVQIYVNT
+594 SDRNVAIYVNT
-605 NGTLSGYMNRS
+605 NGTLTGYMNRG
-616 GTNYSVTTDEIKA
+616 GTNYSVATAEIKA
-629 NYWNH
+629 GYWNH

-647 INGVQV
+647 INGVQI
-653 GSTTVSGSP
+653 GSTTVSGTA
-662 NNGTSPFFI
+662 NNATCPFFI

-707 TPSSTPLTNVTGTV
+707 TPSSTPLTNITGTV

-779 EFNAYVVSGG
+779 ASGAYVLSGG
-789 IDWNCN
+789 IDWNC
-795 NASSG
+795 SGDSG
-800 IVAGTHSF
+800 ITVGTHSF

-836 GIKDVLRPSDFGVA
+836 GIKDVLRNGDFGVA

-858 DGYSVNNNGETQISP
+858 DGYSVNNNGEAQISP

-954 TICSANIKPVGID
+954 TICSSNIKPAAID
-967 SKKHFD
+967 SKKHFGI
-973 VLTYNGN
+973 LTYTGN
-980 GPTGQSITGLDF
+980 GASNHIINGLQF
-992 KPDLVWIKSRS
+992 KPDLVWIKCRS
-1003 FGNNHHMFD
+1003 HGKWHIMTDSVRGFSNN
-1012 IIRGPDKILRTSTSD
+1012 IAPNAS
-1027 AESEVTD
+1027 
-1034 VMSSF
+1034 
-1039 NGNGF
+1039 
-1044 TVKEGG
+1044 
-1050 GNNAT
+1050 NAT
-1055 NANGQQ
+1055 FTETHVVSVHDTGIAVADIDSGTANESGYTY
-1061 LVAWCWKAG
+1061 ASWCWKAG
-1070 GAGSSNS
+1070 GAASSNS

-1082 TSVSVNQEAG
+1082 SSVSVNQEAG

-1128 NWRVYHRYYGN
+1128 NWRIYHRYYGN
-1139 NATSGLFHSIGGSVG
+1139 NATSGLYHTTGNSVG
-1154 HDSWGGIK
+1154 HDAWGGIK

-1182 NRSGITYVAYCWK
+1182 NRSGVTYVAYCWK

-1230 ISGNGDWLMMDTT
+1230 ISGSGDWLMMDTT

-1252 RMLWTSNQEQGSGN
+1252 RILWTDSGEQGSGN
-1266 NIEIYANGF
+1266 NIEIYGNGF

-1301 STPFGIHNEGRGWG
+1301 STPFGIHNEARGWG